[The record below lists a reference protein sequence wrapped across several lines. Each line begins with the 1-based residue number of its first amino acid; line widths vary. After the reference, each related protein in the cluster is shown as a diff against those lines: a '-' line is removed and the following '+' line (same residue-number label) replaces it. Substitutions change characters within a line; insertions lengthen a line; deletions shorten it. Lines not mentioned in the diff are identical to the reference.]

1 MKIGDQNPVS
11 PAPPSVESTPET
23 VASST
28 AAGFAEELE
37 APDGAGEAD
46 GVSGLGDLEALAAR
60 VEQGELAPAEAVQ
73 LLVERV
79 LDAQLGA
86 NSPSALREQA
96 RTLVQEALA
105 TDPHLVALTRRLGRE
120 T

>member
-11 PAPPSVESTPET
+11 PAPPAVESTPET
-23 VASST
+23 VAPT
-28 AAGFAEELE
+28 TGAGFAEELE
-37 APDGAGEAD
+37 APDGAEQSDA
-46 GVSGLGDLEALAAR
+46 VSGLGDLEALAAR
-60 VEQGELAPAEAVQ
+60 IEQGELAPAEAMQ

-86 NSPSALREQA
+86 DSPPALRDQA
-96 RTLVQEALA
+96 RTFVQEALE
-105 TDPHLVALTRRLGRE
+105 TDPHLVALTRRLGRG